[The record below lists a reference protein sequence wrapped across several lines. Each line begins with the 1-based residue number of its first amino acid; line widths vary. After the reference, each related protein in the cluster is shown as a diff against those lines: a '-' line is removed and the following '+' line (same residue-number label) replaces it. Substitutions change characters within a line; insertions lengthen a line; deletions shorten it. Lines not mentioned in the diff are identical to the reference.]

1 MVVHLDDIAYEF
13 RYLTSSVAPIVSR
26 IKALKDSLL
35 DSGFI
40 VAQRGHNIKQARG
53 ALGGKKKSRATEEG
67 DAAAGAAAEDEAAD
81 EDDVAKAQE
90 DVELMAGREL
100 IEAINSTALLR
111 PNASETPARE
121 SQLAQA
127 KVEVQGG
134 LGQLV
139 NSWAKDHV
147 TSGALLPP
155 FKAPLM
161 SKEQLAEAQ
170 KKGSK
175 LKAKTAVQ
183 LYGWVCPGC
192 PDSRGEEN
200 SRGRFVL
207 ALPRDVTQ
215 RLGTLFI
222 SRRQRVTIDGH
233 GHSWA
238 QQELIMSQNNERR
251 FQILSDGRL
260 KLLRLTVRDAALST
274 VGHGALRT
282 MCALARETGNVFWA
296 MNDILV
302 ITTKSRM
309 YLQRQAQDKKK
320 PQSELKVKD
329 VFCIMCAGGAIL
341 VSEGGMLEVDSCEFR
356 TNIARSQGGAIAVEG
371 SALLVDSAF
380 IANYAFGSGGAVHVG
395 FNAPGRPPSPP
406 TLTIKNCDFLD
417 NVGKNGGGHA
427 VHYGKSSARQGQQYD
442 NQLQLSSAG

>member
-1 MVVHLDDIAYEF
+1 MRSLAAACEPINDPDIAKLETMAVHLDDIAYEF

-35 DSGFI
+35 DSGFV

-67 DAAAGAAAEDEAAD
+67 DAAAGAAAEDDAEDEAAD
-81 EDDVAKAQE
+81 EDDMAKAQE
-90 DVELMAGREL
+90 GVELMAGREL

-296 MNDILV
+296 TNDISV

-309 YLQRQAQDKKK
+309 YLQRQAQDNNKTRA
-320 PQSELKVKD
+320 S
-329 VFCIMCAGGAIL
+329 
-341 VSEGGMLEVDSCEFR
+341 
-356 TNIARSQGGAIAVEG
+356 
-371 SALLVDSAF
+371 
-380 IANYAFGSGGAVHVG
+380 
-395 FNAPGRPPSPP
+395 
-406 TLTIKNCDFLD
+406 
-417 NVGKNGGGHA
+417 
-427 VHYGKSSARQGQQYD
+427 
-442 NQLQLSSAG
+442 